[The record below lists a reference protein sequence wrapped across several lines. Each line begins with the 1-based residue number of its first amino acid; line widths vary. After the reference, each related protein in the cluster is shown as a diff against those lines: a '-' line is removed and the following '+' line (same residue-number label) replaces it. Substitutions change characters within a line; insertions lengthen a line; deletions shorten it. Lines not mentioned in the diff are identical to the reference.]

1 MKICISPLRPESI
14 YLKKDGQKT
23 YDRITD
29 FNSELNEPAEKLAF
43 SLKNSAIIRQIVNNP
58 KNINV
63 FIDIYQFDCVN
74 RMGTDRYDEPD
85 MIYGLRVVY
94 EQPFTKHFIFVGEYR
109 WQTAPKMHDCNIPTE
124 SFIARVV
131 TRNLPKELAGR
142 DGHQLYLLYKEHP
155 GGFGDTLVDTSKYTS
170 MSAIVKYKAAVMRR
184 KAKRQKEN

>member
-1 MKICISPLRPESI
+1 MRICISPLRPESI
-14 YLKKDGQKT
+14 YLKKDGQRT

-142 DGHQLYLLYKEHP
+142 DGHQLYLLHKEHH
-155 GGFGDTLVDTSKYTS
+155 GGFGNTLVDTSKYTS

-184 KAKRQKEN
+184 KAKR